1 MSIDLYLDETTPVP
15 DTLPLGIILGKKL
28 PSSGVHS
35 KIYEA
40 TISGNTGYIGKV
52 IPISIN
58 DRPNC
63 PSDFLLVKSELIIT
77 QEMSNKGIGPKVHAI
92 ALTRTEGTI
101 VMDRYE
107 GNLAELLLLYQKN
120 KNLSLDPI
128 LTTVRKLITNMHIN
142 GIIHRDLIPANIL
155 YRNDGTFVIADYG
168 LAIRSNMFRE
178 DDWKFYDSL
187 VALIELIEKGEQ
199 FKSIKN
205 INTASF
211 PEGVEPL
218 TLIWKGNECQD
229 WQ

>member
-1 MSIDLYLDETTPVP
+1 MSVNLYLDETTPVP
-15 DTLPLGIILGKKL
+15 NTLSPEIILRGKI
-28 PSSGVHS
+28 PSTGVHS
-35 KIYEA
+35 KIYDV
-40 TISGNTGYIGKV
+40 TISGITGYIAKV
-52 IPISIN
+52 IPITMN

-63 PSDFLLVKSELIIT
+63 PTNSLVVKNELLIT
-77 QEMSNKGIGPKVHAI
+77 QEMSTKGIGPKVHAI
-92 ALTRTEGTI
+92 ALTRNEGTI
-101 VMDRYE
+101 IMDRYE

-155 YRNDGTFVIADYG
+155 YKNDGTFVIADYG

-187 VALIELIEKGEQ
+187 ISLIERIEKGEQ

-205 INTASF
+205 INTTSF